1 MEVFYMITI
10 LSGLFIKNRDQ
21 FGNSDVR
28 RAYGML
34 CSIVGIALNVFLFA
48 GKYLAGVISGSI
60 AITADAFNNLSDA
73 GSSFISLVGFKF
85 SGMKA
90 DADHPF
96 GHGRIEYVSGFGV
109 SMVII
114 LMGIELFKTSIEKI
128 FHPEPVETGALAVGI
143 LVVSICVKG
152 YMCFYNRTVGK
163 KIQSETM
170 KATAMDSMSDSIAT
184 TAVLISMAVAHVTGI
199 SIDGWCGCLV
209 ACFVLYAGFGAAKD
223 TLNPLLGEPPSREFV
238 NEIRT
243 IVMAHPEI
251 LGIHDLVVHDY
262 GPGRRMI
269 SLHGEVSGDCDIFE
283 IHDVIDRIEKE
294 LKEKLG
300 CEAVI
305 HMDPIVVNNEAI
317 NETKKEVVD
326 MINEH
331 FPGVTIHDF
340 RMIQAPA
347 DRPVFHPDDRHVQ
360 RGSRDLP
367 CYGKFQYRH
376 EDLTTHELHQCI
388 RKRTFN
394 LRIPPR
400 CRGRCD
406 PDGRVPR
413 CCLRGDSY
421 FVKQPET

>member
-1 MEVFYMITI
+1 MITI

-223 TLNPLLGEPPSREFV
+223 TLNPLLGEPLSREFV

-269 SLHGEVSGDCDIFE
+269 SLHGE
-283 IHDVIDRIEKE
+283 
-294 LKEKLG
+294 
-300 CEAVI
+300 
-305 HMDPIVVNNEAI
+305 
-317 NETKKEVVD
+317 D

-340 RMIQAPA
+340 RMIQGPTHTNLIFDAVVP
-347 DRPVFHPDDRHVQ
+347 FQ
-360 RGSRDLP
+360 
-367 CYGKFQYRH
+367 YGKTN
-376 EDLTTHELHQCI
+376 EE
-388 RKRTFN
+388 
-394 LRIPPR
+394 
-400 CRGRCD
+400 
-406 PDGRVPR
+406 
-413 CCLRGDSY
+413 
-421 FVKQPET
+421 VKQGIEKLISEKWDDYYAVIQAEQSYLE

>member
-1 MEVFYMITI
+1 MITI

-114 LMGIELFKTSIEKI
+114 LMGI
-128 FHPEPVETGALAVGI
+128 
-143 LVVSICVKG
+143 CVKG
-152 YMCFYNRTVGK
+152 CMCFYNRTVGNE
-163 KIQSETM
+163 IQSETM

-340 RMIQAPA
+340 RMIQGPTHTNLIFDAVVP
-347 DRPVFHPDDRHVQ
+347 FQ
-360 RGSRDLP
+360 
-367 CYGKFQYRH
+367 YGKTN
-376 EDLTTHELHQCI
+376 EE
-388 RKRTFN
+388 
-394 LRIPPR
+394 
-400 CRGRCD
+400 
-406 PDGRVPR
+406 
-413 CCLRGDSY
+413 
-421 FVKQPET
+421 VKQGIEKLISEKWDDYYAVIQAEQSYLE

>member
-305 HMDPIVVNNEAI
+305 HMDPIVVEDEQVNRLRLQLSEI
-317 NETKKEVVD
+317 VRSID
-326 MINEH
+326 PR
-331 FPGVTIHDF
+331 FTIHDF
-340 RMIQAPA
+340 RM
-347 DRPVFHPDDRHVQ
+347 VQ
-360 RGSRDLP
+360 GPSHTNLIFDTVVPHNFPLS
-367 CYGKFQYRH
+367 
-376 EDLTTHELHQCI
+376 DAAL
-388 RKRTFN
+388 RKRIQSLVETHDAGETKYYAVVTIDHSYAA
-394 LRIPPR
+394 IPGA
-400 CRGRCD
+400 CKT
-406 PDGRVPR
+406 DG
-413 CCLRGDSY
+413 
-421 FVKQPET
+421 KE

>member
-1 MEVFYMITI
+1 VDREKTWVTFCIILRVSAAGVRTDGGVSMITI
-10 LSGLFIKNRDQ
+10 LSSLFIKNRDQ
-21 FGNSDVR
+21 VGDGDVR

-109 SMVII
+109 SMIII
-114 LMGIELFKTSIEKI
+114 LMGIELLKTSAEKI

-152 YMCFYNRTVGK
+152 YMCFYNRAVGK

-184 TAVLISMAVAHVTGI
+184 TAVLISMAVAHVTGVN
-199 SIDGWCGCLV
+199 IDGWCGCLV
-209 ACFVLYAGFGAAKD
+209 ACFVLYTGFGAAKD
-223 TLNPLLGEPPSREFV
+223 TLNPLLGEPPSKEFV
-238 NEIRT
+238 DEIKA
-243 IVMAHPEI
+243 IVLAHPEI

-269 SLHGEVSGDCDIFE
+269 SLHGEVSGDSDIFE

-294 LKEKLG
+294 LKGKLG

-305 HMDPIVVNNEAI
+305 HMDPIVVNDEKV

-326 MINEH
+326 MIDEH
-331 FPGVTIHDF
+331 FPGVSIHDF
-340 RMIQAPA
+340 RMVQGPTHTNLIFDAVVPFRYGKTNDEVKRGIAKMISEKWNNYFAIIQAE
-347 DRPVFHPDDRHVQ
+347 Q
-360 RGSRDLP
+360 
-367 CYGKFQYRH
+367 
-376 EDLTTHELHQCI
+376 
-388 RKRTFN
+388 
-394 LRIPPR
+394 
-400 CRGRCD
+400 
-406 PDGRVPR
+406 
-413 CCLRGDSY
+413 SY
-421 FVKQPET
+421 LE

>member
-1 MEVFYMITI
+1 MITI
-10 LSGLFIKNRDQ
+10 LSSLFIKNRDQ
-21 FGNSDVR
+21 VEDGTVR

-85 SGMKA
+85 SAMKA

-109 SMVII
+109 SMIII
-114 LMGIELFKTSIEKI
+114 LMGFELLKTSVAKI
-128 FHPEPVETGALAVGI
+128 LHPEPVETSALAVGI
-143 LVVSICVKG
+143 LLVSILVKS
-152 YMCFYNRTVGK
+152 YMFLYNHSVGT

-184 TAVLISMAVAHVTGI
+184 AAVLISMVIAYVTGVNV
-199 SIDGWCGCLV
+199 DGWCGCIV
-209 ACFVLYAGFGAAKD
+209 ACFVLYAGYSAAKD
-223 TLNPLLGEPPSREFV
+223 TLNPLLGEAPSKEFV
-238 NEIRT
+238 GKIRS
-243 IVMAHPEI
+243 IVLAHPEI

-269 SLHGEVSGDCDIFE
+269 SLHGEVSGDSNIFV

-294 LKEKLG
+294 LKSKLG

-305 HMDPIVVNNEAI
+305 HMDPIVVSDEKI
-317 NETKKEVVD
+317 NETKKEVIQ

-340 RMIQAPA
+340 RMVEGPTHTNLIFDAVVPFQYGKTNDEVKNGITKLVKERWQNYCAVIQAE
-347 DRPVFHPDDRHVQ
+347 Q
-360 RGSRDLP
+360 
-367 CYGKFQYRH
+367 
-376 EDLTTHELHQCI
+376 
-388 RKRTFN
+388 
-394 LRIPPR
+394 
-400 CRGRCD
+400 
-406 PDGRVPR
+406 
-413 CCLRGDSY
+413 SY
-421 FVKQPET
+421 IE

>member
-21 FGNSDVR
+21 FGDSDVR

-114 LMGIELFKTSIEKI
+114 LMGVELFKTSIEKI

-152 YMCFYNRTVGK
+152 YMCFYNRAVGK

-209 ACFVLYAGFGAAKD
+209 ACFVLYAGFSAAKD

-340 RMIQAPA
+340 RMVKGTTHTNLIFDEVVPFQYGKTNEEVKQGIANLISEKWDSYYAVIQAE
-347 DRPVFHPDDRHVQ
+347 Q
-360 RGSRDLP
+360 
-367 CYGKFQYRH
+367 
-376 EDLTTHELHQCI
+376 
-388 RKRTFN
+388 
-394 LRIPPR
+394 
-400 CRGRCD
+400 
-406 PDGRVPR
+406 
-413 CCLRGDSY
+413 SY
-421 FVKQPET
+421 LE